1 VRSRLAK
8 HFGSAPSAPALA
20 VAFAL
25 SVALSVALSSRAH
38 AQAGNAVKCEGQII
52 SDIQVQTRPPYYPRH
67 GKWWESPI
75 GILSSIHT
83 NTKPEIVR
91 RFLIVEPGQAC
102 DDRRRSESERLL
114 RAQPFIASASVKA
127 YDDGN
132 GGVIIVAQTT
142 DELTTILD
150 AGTSPTSPYLS
161 TITLGEGNFRG
172 DAKYVSAHWAHG
184 KYRDYFGA
192 NYTDY
197 QFLGRPWHLDLQ
209 GLRGD
214 AGISSWLV
222 GAEHPYLTDEQR
234 FAWRAVA
241 LDHQDLYSFRRTN
254 DTSAVIDFSR
264 KFVDVGG
271 LVRLGQPG
279 RLSLFGMS
287 ISSEDDT
294 PALPPEP
301 TPGVPYDTLMTIL
314 GRHKNARLNL
324 LWGIRSIDFVRVE
337 RFDALTAAQDVQAGF
352 QLGTILGRSL
362 EVLGSTDDDIFLAST
377 LYAGA
382 GDRHTFAYLQSTVE
396 GRNNYSNDKWDG
408 IVGSAHIQMYQRLM
422 GSHTLVGSVDWAGIW
437 KQRVPVQLPLGELG
451 GGVRGYHSSP
461 DAGNI
466 RFVSRL
472 EDRWYLGKLRDQA
485 DIGMAVF
492 GDAGRVWEGDA
503 PLGYGD
509 TSPLKFGAG
518 LGVLVAVPPGSKVT
532 YRLDIARALSRD
544 LRARWEFRVSFTNA
558 ARLVYR
564 EPRDVRSGR
573 ELVTPGS
580 VFTWP

>member
-1 VRSRLAK
+1 MRPAARRTW
-8 HFGSAPSAPALA
+8 SAPRCA
-20 VAFAL
+20 VAIASLAL
-25 SVALSVALSSRAH
+25 LASASTAL
-38 AQAGNAVKCEGQII
+38 AQAGNAVKCAGQII

-75 GILSSIHT
+75 GILSSLHA
-83 NTKPEIVR
+83 NTKPDVVR

-102 DDRRRSESERLL
+102 DDRRRSESERIL
-114 RAQPFIASASVKA
+114 RAQPFIANASVNA

-142 DELTTILD
+142 DELTTIVNG
-150 AGTSPTSPYLS
+150 GTSPTSPYLAS
-161 TITLGEGNFRG
+161 VTLGDGNFRG
-172 DAKYVSAHWAHG
+172 DAKYVTAHWAHG
-184 KYRDYFGA
+184 NFRDYFGA

-214 AGISSWLV
+214 AGISSWLI
-222 GAEHPYLTDEQR
+222 GAEHPFLTDEQR

-241 LDHQDLYSFRRTN
+241 LDHQDIYSFRRSN
-254 DTSAVIDFSR
+254 DTSAVVDFAR
-264 KFVDVGG
+264 KFVDIGG
-271 LVRLGQPG
+271 VVRVGQPG

-301 TPGVPYDTLMTIL
+301 TPGVPYDTLIGIL
-314 GRHKNARLNL
+314 DRHKNARLNL
-324 LWGIRSIDFVRVE
+324 LWGIRSIDYVRVE
-337 RFDALTAAQDVQAGF
+337 RFDALNAAQDMQTGF
-352 QLGTILGRSL
+352 QLGTLLGRSL
-362 EVLGSTDDDIFLAST
+362 EVLGSTDDDIFLASN

-382 GDRHTFAYLQSTVE
+382 GNKRTFVFLQESLE
-396 GRNNYSNDKWDG
+396 GRNSYTNDEWDG
-408 IVGSAHIQMYQRLM
+408 IIGSARISMYQRLM
-422 GSHTLVGSVDWAGIW
+422 GTHTLVATVDWAGLW
-437 KQRVPVQLPLGELG
+437 KQRVPVQLPLGEID

-472 EDRWYLGKLRDQA
+472 EDRWYIGKLRDQA

-492 GDAGRVWEGDA
+492 GDAGRVWKGGA
-503 PLGYGD
+503 PLGYGV
-509 TSPLKFGAG
+509 TTPMKFSAG
-518 LGVLVAVPPGSKVT
+518 LGILVAVPPGSKVT
-532 YRLDIARALSRD
+532 YRLDIARALSPD
-544 LRARWEFRVSFTNA
+544 LKAGWEFRVSFVNA
-558 ARLVYR
+558 ARFIYR

-573 ELVTPGS
+573 ELVTPSS

>member
-1 VRSRLAK
+1 VCFAV
-8 HFGSAPSAPALA
+8 ATTALA
-20 VAFAL
+20 LTLCIAPRV
-25 SVALSVALSSRAH
+25 R
-38 AQAGNAVKCEGQII
+38 AQAGSAVKCEGQII
-52 SDIQVQTRPPYYPRH
+52 SDVQVQTRPPYYPRH

-83 NTKPEIVR
+83 NTKPDIVR
-91 RFLIVEPGQAC
+91 RFLIVEPGQPC

-114 RAQPFIASASVKA
+114 RAQPFIANASVSA

-142 DELTTILD
+142 DELTTIFD
-150 AGTSPTSPYLS
+150 ARTAATSPYLAGL
-161 TITLGEGNFRG
+161 TLGEGNFMG

-184 KYRDYFGA
+184 DFRDYFGA

-197 QFLGRPWHLDLQ
+197 QFLGRPWRLDLQ

-214 AGISSWLV
+214 AGISNWLV
-222 GAEHPYLTDEQR
+222 GAAHPFLTDEQR
-234 FAWRAVA
+234 FAWRVVA
-241 LDHQDLYSFRRTN
+241 LDHQDIYSFRRSN
-254 DTSAVIDFSR
+254 DTSAVIDFAR

-271 LVRLGQPG
+271 VVRLGQPG

-287 ISSEDDT
+287 LSSEDDT
-294 PALPPEP
+294 PALPPKL
-301 TPGVPYDTLMTIL
+301 TPGVPYDTLMQIL

-337 RFDALTAAQDVQAGF
+337 RFDALTAAQDMQSGF
-352 QLGTILGRSL
+352 QLGTLLGRSL
-362 EVLGSTDDDIFLAST
+362 QVLGSTDDDIFLASN

-382 GDRHTFAYLQSTVE
+382 GNKRTFAYLQAAME
-396 GRNNYSNDKWDG
+396 GRNSYTEDRWDG
-408 IVGSAHIQMYQRLM
+408 IVGSARITMYQRLM

-437 KQRVPVQLPLGELG
+437 HQRVPVQLPLGQFD
-451 GGVRGYHSSP
+451 GGVRGYHASP

-472 EDRWYLGKLRDQA
+472 EDRWYLGRIRDQA

-492 GDAGRVWEGDA
+492 GDAGRVWQGDA
-503 PLGYGD
+503 PLGYGV
-509 TSPLKFGAG
+509 TTPLKFGAG
-518 LGVLVAVPPGSKVT
+518 LGVLVAVPPGSKIT
-532 YRLDIARALSRD
+532 YRLDIARALSPD
-544 LRARWEFRVSFTNA
+544 LRARWEFRVSYVNA
-558 ARLVYR
+558 ERFLYR

-573 ELVTPGS
+573 ELVTPSS

>member
-1 VRSRLAK
+1 MRFAC
-8 HFGSAPSAPALA
+8 ATTALA
-20 VAFAL
+20 LTFCAAP
-25 SVALSVALSSRAH
+25 RAR
-38 AQAGNAVKCEGQII
+38 AQAGNAVRCEGQII

-83 NTKPEIVR
+83 NTKPDIVR
-91 RFLIVEPGQAC
+91 RFLIVAPGQPC

-114 RAQPFIASASVKA
+114 RAQPFIANASVNA

-132 GGVIIVAQTT
+132 GGVIIVAQIT
-142 DELTTILD
+142 DELTTIVD
-150 AGTSPTSPYLS
+150 GRTSATSPYLS
-161 TITLGEGNFRG
+161 GLTLGEGNFLG

-184 KYRDYFGA
+184 DFRDYFGA

-197 QFLGRPWHLDLQ
+197 QFLGRPWRLDLQ

-214 AGISSWLV
+214 AGISNWTV
-222 GAEHPYLTDEQR
+222 GAAHPFLTDEQR

-241 LDHQDLYSFRRTN
+241 LDHQDIYSFRRSN
-254 DTSAVIDFSR
+254 DTSAVIDFAR
-264 KFVDVGG
+264 KFVDIGG
-271 LVRLGQPG
+271 VVRLGQPG
-279 RLSLFGMS
+279 RLSLFGVS
-287 ISSEDDT
+287 LSSEDDT
-294 PALPPEP
+294 PALPPKL
-301 TPGVPYDTLMTIL
+301 TPGVPYDTLTQIL

-337 RFDALTAAQDVQAGF
+337 RFDALTAAQDMQSGF
-352 QLGTILGRSL
+352 QLGTLLGRSL
-362 EVLGSTDDDIFLAST
+362 QVLGSTDDDIFLASN

-382 GDRHTFAYLQSTVE
+382 GNRRTFAYMQAAME
-396 GRNNYSNDKWDG
+396 GRNSYTEDRWDG
-408 IVGSAHIQMYQRLM
+408 IVGSARITMYQRLM

-437 KQRVPVQLPLGELG
+437 HQRVPVQLPLGQLD
-451 GGVRGYHSSP
+451 GGVRGYHASP

-472 EDRWYLGKLRDQA
+472 EDRWYIGRLRDQA

-492 GDAGRVWEGDA
+492 GDAGRVWQGDA
-503 PLGYGD
+503 PLGYGV
-509 TSPLKFGAG
+509 TTPLKFGAG
-518 LGVLVAVPPGSKVT
+518 IGVMVAVPPGSKIT
-532 YRLDIARALSRD
+532 YRLDIARALSPD
-544 LRARWEFRVSFTNA
+544 LRARWQFRVSYVNA
-558 ARLVYR
+558 DRFLYR

-573 ELVTPGS
+573 ELVTPNS

>member
-1 VRSRLAK
+1 MRFAIATMARAVVL
-8 HFGSAPSAPALA
+8 GALCTGA
-20 VAFAL
+20 A
-25 SVALSVALSSRAH
+25 R
-38 AQAGNAVKCEGQII
+38 AQAGSEVRCAGQII

-83 NTKPEIVR
+83 NTKPDIVR
-91 RFLIVEPGQAC
+91 RFLIVAPGQAC

-142 DELTTILD
+142 DELTTIID
-150 AGTSPTSPYLS
+150 GRTSATTPYLAGL
-161 TITLGEGNFRG
+161 TLGEGNFLG
-172 DAKYVSAHWAHG
+172 DAKYVSARWAHG
-184 KYRDYFGA
+184 DFRDYFGA

-197 QFLGRPWHLDLQ
+197 QFFGHPWRLDLQ

-214 AGISSWLV
+214 AGISNWLV
-222 GAEHPYLTDEQR
+222 GAAHPFLTDEQR
-234 FAWRAVA
+234 FAWRAVG
-241 LDHQDLYSFRRTN
+241 LDHQDLYSFRRSN
-254 DTSAVIDFSR
+254 DTSAMIDFSR

-271 LVRLGQPG
+271 VVRLGQPG
-279 RLSLFGMS
+279 RLSLFGLS
-287 ISSEDDT
+287 VSSEDDT
-294 PALPPEP
+294 PALPPKQ
-301 TPGVPYDTLMTIL
+301 TPGVPYDTLMQIL

-324 LWGIRSIDFVRVE
+324 LWGIRSIEFVRAE
-337 RFDALTAAQDVQAGF
+337 RFDALTAAQDVQVGF
-352 QLGTILGRSL
+352 QFSTLLGRSL
-362 EVLGSTDDDIFLAST
+362 QLLGSTDDDIFLASN

-382 GDRHTFAYLQSTVE
+382 GDKHTFAYLQAAME
-396 GRNNYSNDKWDG
+396 GRNSYHEDRWDG
-408 IVGSAHIQMYQRLM
+408 IVASARITMYQRLM

-437 KQRVPVQLPLGELG
+437 RQRVPVQLPLGELD
-451 GGVRGYHSSP
+451 GGVRGYHASN

-466 RFVSRL
+466 RFVTHL
-472 EDRWYLGKLRDQA
+472 EDRWYLGKIRDQA

-492 GDAGRVWEGDA
+492 GDAGRVWRGDA
-503 PLGYGD
+503 VLGYGV
-509 TSPLKFGAG
+509 TTPLKFGAG
-518 LGVLVAVPPGSKVT
+518 LGVLVAVPPGSKLT
-532 YRLDIARALSRD
+532 YRLDIARALSHD
-544 LRARWEFRVSFTNA
+544 LRARWQFRVSFVNA
-558 ARLVYR
+558 DRFLNR

>member
-1 VRSRLAK
+1 MRFAIATTACANTLGLS
-8 HFGSAPSAPALA
+8 FAP
-20 VAFAL
+20 
-25 SVALSVALSSRAH
+25 RAS
-38 AQAGNAVKCEGQII
+38 AQAGIAVKCEGQII

-75 GILSSIHT
+75 GILSSIHA
-83 NTKPEIVR
+83 NTKPDVVR
-91 RFLIVEPGQAC
+91 RFLIVAPGQAC

-114 RAQPFIASASVKA
+114 RAQPFIASASVRA

-142 DELTTILD
+142 DELTTIID
-150 AGTSPTSPYLS
+150 GRTQATSPYLAGL
-161 TITLGEGNFRG
+161 TLGDGNFMG
-172 DAKYVSAHWAHG
+172 GAKYVSAHWAEG
-184 KYRDYFGA
+184 DFRDYFGA

-197 QFLGRPWHLDLQ
+197 QFLGRPWRLDVQ

-214 AGISSWLV
+214 AGISNWLI
-222 GAEHPYLTDEQR
+222 GAAHPFLTDEQR
-234 FAWRAVA
+234 IAWRAVA
-241 LDHQDLYSFRRTN
+241 LDHQDIYGFRRSN
-254 DTSAVIDFSR
+254 DTSAQIDFSR

-271 LVRLGQPG
+271 VVRLGQPG
-279 RLSLFGMS
+279 RLSLFGLS
-287 ISSEDDT
+287 LSSEDDT

-301 TPGVPYDTLMTIL
+301 TPGVPYDTLTQIL

-352 QLGTILGRSL
+352 QLSTLLGRSL
-362 EVLGSTDDDIFLAST
+362 RVLGSTDDDIFLASN

-382 GDRHTFAYLQSTVE
+382 GGRRTFAYLQAALE
-396 GRNNYSNDKWDG
+396 GRNSYTDDRWDG
-408 IVGSAHIQMYQRLM
+408 IVGSARVTMYQRLM

-437 KQRVPVQLPLGELG
+437 KQRVPVQLPLGELD
-451 GGVRGYHSSP
+451 GGVRGYHASP
-461 DAGNI
+461 AAGNI
-466 RFVSRL
+466 RFVTHL

-485 DIGMAVF
+485 DIGMAAF
-492 GDAGRVWEGDA
+492 GDAGRVWQGDA
-503 PLGYGD
+503 PLGYGV
-509 TSPLKFGAG
+509 TTPLKFGAG

-532 YRLDIARALSRD
+532 YRLDIARALSPD
-544 LRARWEFRVSFTNA
+544 LRARWQFRVSFVNTERFLN
-558 ARLVYR
+558 R

-573 ELVTPGS
+573 ELVTPNS

>member
-1 VRSRLAK
+1 MRI
-8 HFGSAPSAPALA
+8 SASIALLLSAALA
-20 VAFAL
+20 
-25 SVALSVALSSRAH
+25 SRAH

-83 NTKPEIVR
+83 NTKPDVVR
-91 RFLIVEPGQAC
+91 RFLIVEPGQPC

-114 RAQPFIASASVKA
+114 RAQPFIASASVNA

-142 DELTTILD
+142 DELTTIID
-150 AGTSPTSPYLS
+150 GGTSPTAPYLAS
-161 TITLGEGNFRG
+161 ITLGDGNVKG
-172 DAKYVSAHWAHG
+172 EAKYATAHWAHG

-197 QFLGRPWHLDLQ
+197 QFLGKPWHLDLQ

-214 AGISSWLV
+214 AGISNYVV
-222 GAEHPYLTDEQR
+222 GAEHPFLTDEQR
-234 FAWRAVA
+234 FAWRAVT
-241 LDHQDLYSFRRTN
+241 LDHQDIYSFRRSN

-271 LVRLGQPG
+271 VVRIGQPG
-279 RLSLFGMS
+279 RLSLFGLS

-301 TPGVPYDTLMTIL
+301 TPGVPYDTLMQIL
-314 GRHKNARLNL
+314 NRHKNARLNL

-337 RFDALTAAQDVQAGF
+337 RFDALTAAQDMQAGF
-352 QLGTILGRSL
+352 QLGTLLGRSL
-362 EVLGSTDDDIFLAST
+362 QVLGSTDDDIFLASN

-382 GDRHTFAYLQSTVE
+382 GSKRTFAYLQANIE
-396 GRNNYSNDKWDG
+396 GRNSYTNNKWDG
-408 IVGSAHIQMYQRLM
+408 IIGSARVTMYQRLM

-437 KQRVPVQLPLGELG
+437 DQRVPVQLPLGELD

-466 RFVSRL
+466 RMVARL
-472 EDRWYLGKLRDQA
+472 EDRWYLGKIRDQA
-485 DIGMAVF
+485 DVGMAVF
-492 GDAGRVWEGDA
+492 GDGGRVWQGDA
-503 PLGYGD
+503 PLGYGV
-509 TSPLKFGAG
+509 TTPLKFGAG
-518 LGVLVAVPPGSKVT
+518 LGLLVAVPPGSKVT
-532 YRLDIARALSRD
+532 YRLDIARALSPD
-544 LRARWEFRVSFTNA
+544 LRARWQFRVSFVNA
-558 ARLVYR
+558 DRFLYR

-573 ELVTPGS
+573 ELVTPNS
-580 VFTWP
+580 VFSWP

>member
-1 VRSRLAK
+1 MRI
-8 HFGSAPSAPALA
+8 SASIALLLSAALA
-20 VAFAL
+20 PGA
-25 SVALSVALSSRAH
+25 R

-67 GKWWESPI
+67 GKLWESPI

-83 NTKPEIVR
+83 NTKPDVVR
-91 RFLIVEPGQAC
+91 RFLIVEPGQPC

-114 RAQPFIASASVKA
+114 RAQPFIAKASVNA

-142 DELTTILD
+142 DELTTIID
-150 AGTSPTSPYLS
+150 GGTSPTSPYLAS
-161 TITLGEGNFRG
+161 VTVGDGNLKG
-172 DAKYVSAHWAHG
+172 GAKYATAHWAHG

-197 QFLGRPWHLDLQ
+197 QFLGKPWHLDLQ

-214 AGISSWLV
+214 AGISNYLI
-222 GAEHPYLTDEQR
+222 GAEHPFLTDEQR
-234 FAWRAVA
+234 FAWRAVT
-241 LDHQDLYSFRRTN
+241 LDHQDIYSFRRSN

-271 LVRLGQPG
+271 VVRLGQPG

-294 PALPPEP
+294 PALPPEL
-301 TPGVPYDTLMTIL
+301 TPGVPYDTLMQIL
-314 GRHKNARLNL
+314 NRHKNARLNL

-337 RFDALTAAQDVQAGF
+337 RFDALTAAQDMQAGF
-352 QLGTILGRSL
+352 QLGTLLGRSL
-362 EVLGSTDDDIFLAST
+362 EVLGSTDDDIFLASNI
-377 LYAGA
+377 YAGA
-382 GDRHTFAYLQSTVE
+382 GGKRTFAYLQAAIE
-396 GRNNYSNDKWDG
+396 GRNSYTNNQWDG
-408 IVGSAHIQMYQRLM
+408 IIGSARVTMYQRLM

-437 KQRVPVQLPLGELG
+437 NQRVPVQLPLGELD

-466 RFVSRL
+466 RFVARL
-472 EDRWYLGKLRDQA
+472 EDRWYLGKIRDQA
-485 DIGMAVF
+485 DVGMAAF
-492 GDAGRVWEGDA
+492 GDAGRVWQGDA
-503 PLGYGD
+503 PLGYGV
-509 TSPLKFGAG
+509 TTPLKFGAG
-518 LGVLVAVPPGSKVT
+518 LGLLVAVPPGSKVT
-532 YRLDIARALSRD
+532 YRLDIARALSPD
-544 LRARWEFRVSFTNA
+544 LRARWQFRVSFVNA
-558 ARLVYR
+558 DRFLYR

-573 ELVTPGS
+573 ELVTPNS
-580 VFTWP
+580 VFSWP

>member
-1 VRSRLAK
+1 MRIV
-8 HFGSAPSAPALA
+8 APAALLLSAALA
-20 VAFAL
+20 T
-25 SVALSVALSSRAH
+25 RAH

-75 GILSSIHT
+75 GILSSIHS
-83 NTKPEIVR
+83 NTKPDVVR
-91 RFLIVEPGQAC
+91 RFLIVDTGQPC

-114 RAQPFIASASVKA
+114 RAQPFIASASVNA

-142 DELTTILD
+142 DELTTIISG
-150 AGTSPTSPYLS
+150 GTSPDPPYLS
-161 TITLGEGNFRG
+161 SITLGDGNVKG
-172 DAKYVSAHWAHG
+172 DAKYATAHWAHG

-214 AGISSWLV
+214 AGISNWLV
-222 GAEHPYLTDEQR
+222 GAEHPFLTDEQR
-234 FAWRAVA
+234 FAWRGVA
-241 LDHQDLYSFRRTN
+241 LDHQDIYSFRRSN

-264 KFVDVGG
+264 KFFDVGG
-271 LVRLGQPG
+271 VVRLGQPG

-301 TPGVPYDTLMTIL
+301 TPGVPYDSLMNIL

-337 RFDALTAAQDVQAGF
+337 RFDALTAAQDMQSGF
-352 QLGTILGRSL
+352 QLSTLLGRSL
-362 EVLGSTDDDIFLAST
+362 QVLGSTDDDIFLASNV
-377 LYAGA
+377 YAGA
-382 GDRHTFAYLQSTVE
+382 GNKRTFAYLQATME
-396 GRNNYSNDKWDG
+396 GRNNYATSQWDG
-408 IVGSAHIQMYQRLM
+408 IIGSARITMYQRLM

-437 KQRVPVQLPLGELG
+437 NQRVPVQLPLGELD
-451 GGVRGYHSSP
+451 GGVRGYHASP

-466 RFVSRL
+466 RMVARL
-472 EDRWYLGKLRDQA
+472 EDRWYLGKIRDQA
-485 DIGMAVF
+485 DVGMAAF
-492 GDAGRVWEGDA
+492 GDAGRVWQGDA
-503 PLGYGD
+503 PLGYGV
-509 TSPLKFGAG
+509 TTPLKFGAG
-518 LGVLVAVPPGSKVT
+518 LGLLVAVPPGSKVT
-532 YRLDIARALSRD
+532 YRLDIARALSPD
-544 LRARWEFRVSFTNA
+544 LRARWQFRVSFLNSD
-558 ARLVYR
+558 RFLYR

-573 ELVTPGS
+573 ELVTPNS